1 MRRRSLLLCFI
12 HGFKGTD
19 DTFDG
24 FPGDLR
30 ALVSNAFPNLSV
42 KTVVYPQYETR
53 GDLPSCVANFREWL
67 QNRVF
72 DLEVAAGNPS
82 PIFEPSVRT
91 ILVAHSMGGIVAAD
105 TLLSILDD
113 DIITLPNGRKQRKGV
128 GFMFP
133 RIQGILAFDTPYLG
147 LSPAMFAYGTDTKL
161 RSASTTISQ
170 ISTLASGL
178 LASRAAS
185 EGANVVQKNKEADA
199 AGRRPGPSSQSRS
212 SRSSSGSRSRSHSQS
227 YREPPA
233 PPPAAAAAAA
243 AGLWGGWGK
252 VAAYAGAASILA
264 AGGAIAY
271 FNARKEP
278 RGAQR
283 SPFRSGFYHFRVLH
297 LPRESSLRGRRL
309 STRQAIHV
317 AQPFGPADVR
327 SQQPFTRASHAT
339 SLAPTPYQASQH
351 ACRNVGFPRTTLSII
366 TGELASR
373 GRKGAMRN
381 VPSSYLRKG
390 TEQCGMFRLELGA
403 VQTRCTNMA
412 S

>member
-1 MRRRSLLLCFI
+1 
-12 HGFKGTD
+12 
-19 DTFDG
+19 
-24 FPGDLR
+24 
-30 ALVSNAFPNLSV
+30 
-42 KTVVYPQYETR
+42 
-53 GDLPSCVANFREWL
+53 
-67 QNRVF
+67 
-72 DLEVAAGNPS
+72 
-82 PIFEPSVRT
+82 
-91 ILVAHSMGGIVAAD
+91 MGGIVAAD

-271 FNARKEP
+271 FKREELGHGIGWVSSHLEFVGALMKHEELRK
-278 RGAQR
+278 R
-283 SPFRSGFYHFRVLH
+283 
-297 LPRESSLRGRRL
+297 
-309 STRQAIHV
+309 TK
-317 AQPFGPADVR
+317 
-327 SQQPFTRASHAT
+327 RAS
-339 SLAPTPYQASQH
+339 SVPD
-351 ACRNVGFPRTTLSII
+351 VGFATLYTALGEQGKEKGERTFIILPAKGTEHAGMFHRCVNPKASDEVDAHVSMFSPKTNPWYPEMGHLSRDLIAEWVKEW
-366 TGELASR
+366 GGN
-373 GRKGAMRN
+373 GRKGSPER
-381 VPSSYLRKG
+381 SS
-390 TEQCGMFRLELGA
+390 GMGRGERL
-403 VQTRCTNMA
+403 
-412 S
+412 

>member
-30 ALVSNAFPNLSV
+30 ALVSNAFPNLNV

-133 RIQGILAFDTPYLG
+133 HIQGILAFDTPYLG

-170 ISTLASGL
+170 ISGFASTL
-178 LASRAAS
+178 LASRAAT

-199 AGRRPGPSSQSRS
+199 AKRSSDSSSKRRS
-212 SRSSSGSRSRSHSQS
+212 SRSSSHSRSRSHSHS
-227 YREPPA
+227 HREPPA
-233 PPPAAAAAAA
+233 PPPAAAVPA

-252 VAAYAGAASILA
+252 VAAYAGAASLLA

-271 FNARKEP
+271 FKREELGHGIGWVSSHLEFV
-278 RGAQR
+278 GALMKSEELQKR
-283 SPFRSGFYHFRVLH
+283 
-297 LPRESSLRGRRL
+297 
-309 STRQAIHV
+309 TK
-317 AQPFGPADVR
+317 
-327 SQQPFTRASHAT
+327 RAS
-339 SLAPTPYQASQH
+339 SVPG
-351 ACRNVGFPRTTLSII
+351 VGFATLYTALGEQGKEKAERTFVILP
-366 TGELASR
+366 A
-373 GRKGAMRN
+373 
-381 VPSSYLRKG
+381 KG
-390 TEQCGMFRLELGA
+390 TEHAGMFY
-403 VQTRCTNMA
+403 RCVNPKASDEVDAHVSMFSPKTNPWYPEMGHLSRDLIA
-412 S
+412 EWADRKSVV